1 MQVLLAQGRQPKIV
15 LGPTLMTTVCVEGQ
29 PVTALLDTGSL
40 VLIVSLKVF
49 LQILKKQRP
58 TGQTPDQWAETV
70 KQRLQSSKISLY
82 HYGEDQL
89 PSHLEDYYGNRTKRK
104 HLPGDCSGTKELDFR
119 LGTDLMEMLGFQ
131 LVESVAQLISVTT
144 LQDNANTESER
155 ANGNSQLTDELPFCL
170 QTSVESVTSKSTS
183 LTVSCT
189 SGAT

>member
-1 MQVLLAQGRQPKIV
+1 MRMRRPLCECCWHKRVSALTYTQQQIAILRNKLEEEELKASLRNEKSTMQVLLAQGRQPKIV

-70 KQRLQSSKISLY
+70 KQQLQSSEISMH

-89 PSHLEDYYGNRTKRK
+89 LSHLEDYYGN
-104 HLPGDCSGTKELDFR
+104 
-119 LGTDLMEMLGFQ
+119 
-131 LVESVAQLISVTT
+131 
-144 LQDNANTESER
+144 
-155 ANGNSQLTDELPFCL
+155 
-170 QTSVESVTSKSTS
+170 
-183 LTVSCT
+183 
-189 SGAT
+189 